1 MAMNEAEKAR
11 VASRKAF
18 VRDKTAS
25 KGIDAKTARR
35 RFYVQTRV
43 KELEAKGVTVDA
55 EKRKQLQRK
64 FDSGNVARK
73 GFGQPKKRASSSSSS
88 SVSSPPSSSGSKPV
102 DKGRSATSNMK
113 GVSGYKSGS
122 TKPSSKV
129 SKVEKKK
136 SSGGVLGA
144 LKGAKK
150 FVDNN
155 LMGKDDSKRAADYI
169 LKGDYKKAAK
179 SVGGAALELGSL
191 IGAGGIAKGVAS
203 RFGGKS
209 AVKGAI
215 GSGPK
220 AIGSGPKALGTG
232 AKAGPRVVN
241 KTRSV
246 AKKAPKAVT
255 RKPVVKKAAVKKP
268 AGKKPSKKS
277 PKKSSRRNGS
287 DTFDRNNPGSFSDA
301 YPGLPGSGGMYPR

>member
-11 VASRKAF
+11 IANRKSF
-18 VRDKTAS
+18 VRDKMAS

-73 GFGQPKKRASSSSSS
+73 GFGQPKKRVSTSGSS
-88 SVSSPPSSSGSKPV
+88 SVSSPPSTSSSKPV

-113 GVSGYKSGS
+113 GVSGYKAGTS
-122 TKPSSKV
+122 KPSSKV

-136 SSGGVLGA
+136 SSGGVLGT

-155 LMGKDDSKRAADYI
+155 ILGKDDSKRAADYI

-179 SVGGAALELGSL
+179 SVGAAAIELGSL
-191 IGAGGIAKGVAS
+191 VGVGGVAKGIAS
-203 RFGGKS
+203 RFGGKGAS
-209 AVKGAI
+209 SGSRVLKGTLVK
-215 GSGPK
+215 STPK
-220 AIGSGPKALGTG
+220 AITSGPKALGTG
-232 AKAGPRVVN
+232 AKS
-241 KTRSV
+241 SV
-246 AKKAPKAVT
+246 SKAPKAVT
-255 RKPVVKKAAVKKP
+255 RKPAVKKP
-268 AGKKPSKKS
+268 VAKKPTSSKS
-277 PKKSSRRNGS
+277 AAKKPAREVRRFSSEAEKKNYQRTVKNANAQRRRREAARK
-287 DTFDRNNPGSFSDA
+287 FPG
-301 YPGLPGSGGMYPR
+301 

>member
-11 VASRKAF
+11 IANRKSF
-18 VRDKTAS
+18 VRDKMAS

-73 GFGQPKKRASSSSSS
+73 GFGQPKKRVSTSGSS
-88 SVSSPPSSSGSKPV
+88 SVSSPPSTSSSKPV

-113 GVSGYKSGS
+113 GVSGYKAGTS
-122 TKPSSKV
+122 KPSSKV

-136 SSGGVLGA
+136 SSGGVLGT

-155 LMGKDDSKRAADYI
+155 ILGKDDSKRAADYI

-179 SVGGAALELGSL
+179 SVGAAALELGSL
-191 IGAGGIAKGVAS
+191 IGVGGV
-203 RFGGKS
+203 GKS
-209 AVKGAI
+209 VAGKFASKGSRNPRVLRGTLVK
-215 GSGPK
+215 STPK
-220 AIGSGPKALGTG
+220 AITSGPKALGTG
-232 AKAGPRVVN
+232 AKSAV
-241 KTRSV
+241 S
-246 AKKAPKAVT
+246 KAPKAVT
-255 RKPVVKKAAVKKP
+255 RKPAVKKP
-268 AGKKPSKKS
+268 VAKKPTSSKS
-277 PKKSSRRNGS
+277 AAKKPAREVRRFSSEAEKKNYQRTVKNANAQRRRREAARK
-287 DTFDRNNPGSFSDA
+287 FPG
-301 YPGLPGSGGMYPR
+301 